1 MTTFSLA
8 KKISATVLLV
18 LLFFVILAGV
28 SFWAVT
34 SLNKSFGLFS
44 ESVDVGNSTSD
55 EIATALTMRS
65 NIGEYLST
73 NDPALIDRHNEMFT
87 ELESAFSDLIA
98 TTAEPTRKSLL
109 QNSAQIMSDY
119 NEVYRRVEL

>member
-44 ESVDVGNSTSD
+44 ESVDVGNGTSD
-55 EIATALTMRS
+55 KIATALTMRS
-65 NIGEYLST
+65 NIGEYLSI
-73 NDPALIDRHNEMFT
+73 NDPALVDKHDEMFA

-98 TTAEPTRKSLL
+98 TTAEPCRKSLL
-109 QNSAQIMSDY
+109 QSSA
-119 NEVYRRVEL
+119 